1 MDNLERLPMTYQRIQ
16 KKSFT
21 LQDSDVKNTMHRIIN
36 CMHVSVVWFI
46 FTEKVTE
53 EKMRV
58 SLLPDYYD
66 LFFFGIHHLGMSSVC
81 YGKQMPEG
89 ERDTQQ
95 AFRLLKEAQQSIL
108 LPSFCTLI
116 LCCCSCQHGWNILN
130 NLTFIV
136 LFFKYKVHGS
146 TILEWK

>member
-1 MDNLERLPMTYQRIQ
+1 MDNLERLPMIYQRIQ

-21 LQDSDVKNTMHRIIN
+21 LQDSDVKNTMYCIIN

-66 LFFFGIHHLGMSSVC
+66 LVFFGIHHLGMSSVC

-89 ERDTQQ
+89 ERDTQW
-95 AFRLLKEAQQSIL
+95 AFRLLKATKYSASFFLHFDPL
-108 LPSFCTLI
+108 LLTLI
-116 LCCCSCQHGWNILN
+116 NSCQHGWNILN
-130 NLTFIV
+130 NLIS
-136 LFFKYKVHGS
+136 KVHSS

>member
-1 MDNLERLPMTYQRIQ
+1 MIYQRIQ

-53 EKMRV
+53 ETMRV

-95 AFRLLKEAQQSIL
+95 AFRLKGSATKYSASLFLHFDPL
-108 LPSFCTLI
+108 LLTVI
-116 LCCCSCQHGWNILN
+116 YSCQHGWNILN

>member
-1 MDNLERLPMTYQRIQ
+1 MDNLERLPMIYQRIQ

-66 LFFFGIHHLGMSSVC
+66 LLFFGIHHLGMSSVC

-116 LCCCSCQHGWNILN
+116 LCCWQLFTAVSMDETYLIIWHLLFCFLNIRF
-130 NLTFIV
+130 TVQQF
-136 LFFKYKVHGS
+136 
-146 TILEWK
+146 